1 MIATQDYVERKF
13 REFNELIFNS
23 TLPPLPVRLSKA
35 RTFLGQLRYRR
46 KRKFFGGWKY
56 DSFQL
61 VISNRRDMDESLLED
76 TIIHEM
82 IHYSILSNQLQDTSA
97 HGKIFR
103 GMMYDINTC
112 YGRNISISHTPTAEE
127 KEKDIEKRKHFICVS
142 HFTDGRVGI
151 TLAAKSR
158 IFLLWDAMSCIPQVE
173 QCQWYLSTDPF
184 FNRFRR
190 SITPK
195 VYCVDR
201 EELSLHLGDAL
212 PLVCEGKSIK
222 VSKKR

>member
-82 IHYSILSNQLQDTSA
+82 IHYSILSSQLQDTSA

-103 GMMYDINTC
+103 GMMHDINTR
-112 YGRNISISHTPTAEE
+112 YGRNISISHTPTAE
-127 KEKDIEKRKHFICVS
+127 EKDIEKRKHFICVS

-158 IFLLWDAMSCIPQVE
+158 LFLLWDAMSCIPQVE
-173 QCQWYLSTDPF
+173 QCKWYLSTDPF

-195 VYCVDR
+195 VYRVDR
-201 EELSLHLGDAL
+201 EELALHLGDAL
-212 PLVCEGKSIK
+212 PLEREGKSIK

>member
-103 GMMYDINTC
+103 GMMHDINAR

-127 KEKDIEKRKHFICVS
+127 KEKDIEKRKHFICIS
-142 HFTDGRVGI
+142 HFTDGRMGI

-158 IFLLWDAMSCIPQVE
+158 LFLLWDAMSCIPQVE

-195 VYCVDR
+195 VYRVDR
-201 EELSLHLGDAL
+201 EELALHLGDAL
-212 PLVCEGKSIK
+212 PLVREGKSIK

>member
-82 IHYSILSNQLQDTSA
+82 IHYSILSSQLQDTSA

-103 GMMYDINTC
+103 GMMHDINTC

-158 IFLLWDAMSCIPQVE
+158 LFLLWDAMSCFPQVE

-195 VYCVDR
+195 VYRVDR
-201 EELSLHLGDAL
+201 EELALHLGDAL
-212 PLVCEGKSIK
+212 PLVREGKSIK

>member
-82 IHYSILSNQLQDTSA
+82 IHYSILSSQLQDTSA

-103 GMMYDINTC
+103 GMMHDINTR
-112 YGRNISISHTPTAEE
+112 YGRNISISHTPTAE
-127 KEKDIEKRKHFICVS
+127 EKDIEKRKHFICVS

-158 IFLLWDAMSCIPQVE
+158 LFLLWDAMSCIPQVE
-173 QCQWYLSTDPF
+173 QYQWYLSTDPF

-195 VYCVDR
+195 VYRVDR
-201 EELSLHLGDAL
+201 EELALHLGDAL
-212 PLVCEGKSIK
+212 PLVREEKSIK